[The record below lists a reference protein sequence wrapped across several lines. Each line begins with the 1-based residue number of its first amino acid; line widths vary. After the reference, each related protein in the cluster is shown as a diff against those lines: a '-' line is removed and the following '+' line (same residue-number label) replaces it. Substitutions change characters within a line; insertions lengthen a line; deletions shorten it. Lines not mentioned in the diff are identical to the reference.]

1 MDVEQ
6 TNLGPVG
13 KLTADAAADSTYTS
27 YGQGNSYMP
36 TLAETGSDWGETWNN
51 VVTGLIAGNTLWTT
65 RSSSSR
71 ILRTRLTPSK
81 LQRRL
86 PIINKQ
92 FIPKARFR
100 AGFRCLKG

>member
-1 MDVEQ
+1 MKWIVSSERATIEVEEYGHFPACIVDVEQ

-51 VVTGLIAGNTLWTT
+51 VVTGLIAGNT
-65 RSSSSR
+65 SVDDAV
-71 ILRTRLTPSK
+71 
-81 LQRRL
+81 Q
-86 PIINKQ
+86 Q
-92 FIPKARFR
+92 FQDLAD
-100 AGFRCLKG
+100 AADTE